1 MKKLFLVLLPAFCIC
16 MLATSCKKEEENESL
31 KVAKQLEGTWVYETT
46 GTGAK
51 TESFTFTPFERAKKF
66 PYINDEV
73 GEMSFDGEVRKTVTY
88 VSSTTNTDNTFF
100 FKILSETK
108 TIHLFGRTEDGQ
120 HWHLILPY
128 SEIGK
133 YEYRF
138 NLDGTLSLNGTK
150 FTKQE

>member
-46 GTGAK
+46 GSLTGTK
-51 TESFTFTPFERAKKF
+51 TESFTFTFFERAKKF

-73 GEMSFDGEVRKTVTY
+73 GELAFDGEVRKMY
-88 VSSTTNTDNTFF
+88 VSSTINTDDTFF
-100 FKILSETK
+100 FNILSETK
-108 TIHLFGRTEDGQ
+108 TIQLYGRTEDGQ
-120 HWHLILPY
+120 HWHLMLPY
-128 SEIGK
+128 TETGS
-133 YEYRF
+133 YEYCF
-138 NLDGTLSLNGTK
+138 NLDGTLSLNGQK